1 MKKHSFLRFVEI
13 LAIVAIIPF
22 GNLVAQKPVAPAN
35 LKVDSI
41 IGHQVHLSWANPDT
55 GVILHQ
61 MGFETL
67 SADTI
72 SFTDGW
78 TVKTTNASDYAC
90 TWFNFPSPDIMAEG
104 GDYDM
109 MIHSG
114 KRSATVFPDFNE
126 SGDHKMHQDE
136 WLISPVIS
144 NAAYLQF
151 SHLTTPEIVEN
162 GADPDYPDH
171 YVVLVSTDGGE
182 TWGEP
187 LWDARYNAD
196 MSEDWQTTTLALAA
210 VPTEN
215 MRIAF
220 RAYGE
225 YQVDENNDTINQS
238 LYGAWAI
245 DDIIIRAMASD
256 EPAEPAKS
264 TSKELFAD
272 DFEAAADNMET
283 SIGGK
288 WSIRTAYVEQAPED
302 PDPSAFTYGWFRNP
316 IMEDDETFAMMLIDG
331 QRSAFV
337 MPGYDLQDEWMISPR
352 LPVNEDS
359 KIFLSFD
366 YLSTGL
372 SKEDNEFI
380 SDSTIGHY
388 TVSISKDKGNTWTT
402 VWDALKDDKGSMQ
415 ENGFYGNSIKLPIDD
430 IQAADSIQI
439 AFHAYG
445 VIDEEQELNGALT
458 AAWIIDNVRIVD
470 SAVSSTPGHS
480 TISRYR
486 ITIDDEELDEV
497 YGTTYVDNSAKT
509 PGEHTYSVYSVSAN
523 GAESEP
529 VSVKVNLP
537 ELHFDAPRNFTC
549 TPSFDEATG
558 RYSVMMTWEAP
569 ESDFQPASYTI
580 YNGDLIFG
588 AELTEKEGQEG
599 IGISGCFGVYRFSI
613 VAVYQT
619 PDGESEPVVR
629 NLALGVRF
637 GVNDLKVEATGNN
650 VDLSWTAPFES
661 EYEMDSYTIYRGEE
675 KIAEGLKTTSY
686 QDKDVKDGY
695 YQYSV
700 IVVYKDGV
708 ESIRSS
714 VPLQV
719 GEAVLVPMPYSQA
732 FNTTFCPENWKV
744 VNQSQRTP
752 DKYIWYFDD
761 RSRLGVKGEGF
772 EGCYAAIDCLDAPG
786 YSRDATLELPVID
799 LSSANDRSSIT
810 LSFYYSLGIASGSI
824 CKVGTEWSL
833 DGEDWNVLEV
843 IDPSTGFTPSE
854 DGDFHTRQAV
864 QTLGDYPEILDA
876 VNNADALY
884 LRIHYTANRSKFF
897 ALDNVLVT
905 SDGRVANQTTEKEN
919 VDINVSASHGLISID
934 ALQASIQNVEVFS
947 MQGMRLLE
955 RKGNGEAFMTL
966 PAPKR
971 GPAIVRVTTGKGIKV
986 AKLFL

>member
-1 MKKHSFLRFVEI
+1 MGI
-13 LAIVAIIPF
+13 LAMAAIIPVKS
-22 GNLVAQKPVAPAN
+22 LVAQKPVSPAN
-35 LKVDSI
+35 LQVDTI
-41 IGHQVHLSWANPDT
+41 IGHQVHLSWSNPDT
-55 GVILHQ
+55 GAILHQ

-78 TVKTTNASDYAC
+78 TIKTTNSSDYAC
-90 TWFNFPSPDIMAEG
+90 TWFNFPSPEIMREG
-104 GDYDM
+104 GDYSM

-114 KRSATVFPDFNE
+114 KRSATVFPDMNE
-126 SGDHKMHQDE
+126 SGDHDMHQDE
-136 WLISPVIS
+136 WLISPIIP

-162 GADPDYPDH
+162 GADPEYPDH
-171 YVVLVSTDGGE
+171 YVVMVSTDGGE

-225 YQVDENNDTINQS
+225 YQLDENNDTINQS

-245 DDIIIRAMASD
+245 DDIVIRAMGSD
-256 EPAEPAKS
+256 E
-264 TSKELFAD
+264 
-272 DFEAAADNMET
+272 
-283 SIGGK
+283 
-288 WSIRTAYVEQAPED
+288 
-302 PDPSAFTYGWFRNP
+302 
-316 IMEDDETFAMMLIDG
+316 
-331 QRSAFV
+331 
-337 MPGYDLQDEWMISPR
+337 
-352 LPVNEDS
+352 
-359 KIFLSFD
+359 
-366 YLSTGL
+366 
-372 SKEDNEFI
+372 
-380 SDSTIGHY
+380 
-388 TVSISKDKGNTWTT
+388 
-402 VWDALKDDKGSMQ
+402 
-415 ENGFYGNSIKLPIDD
+415 
-430 IQAADSIQI
+430 
-439 AFHAYG
+439 
-445 VIDEEQELNGALT
+445 
-458 AAWIIDNVRIVD
+458 
-470 SAVSSTPGHS
+470 PGHS

-486 ITIDDEELDEV
+486 ITIDDEDLDEV
-497 YGTTYVDNSAKT
+497 YGTTYIDNSAKT

-549 TPSFDEATG
+549 KPSFDEATG
-558 RYSVMMTWEAP
+558 RYSVTMTWDAP
-569 ESDFQPASYTI
+569 ESDFQPVSYTI
-580 YNGDLIFG
+580 YNGQLLFGQDLT
-588 AELTEKEGQEG
+588 AEDGQNGVG
-599 IGISGCFGVYRFSI
+599 ITGCFGIYQFSI
-613 VAVYQT
+613 VAIYQA
-619 PDGESEPVVR
+619 PDGESEPIVR

-637 GVNDLKVEATGNN
+637 GVNDLKAETSGNN
-650 VDLSWTAPFES
+650 VDLSWTTPFES
-661 EYEMDSYTIYRGEE
+661 EYEMDSYTVYRGQE

-719 GEAVLVPMPYSQA
+719 GETVLVPMPYSQP

-799 LSSANDRSSIT
+799 LSSAQDRSSIT

-833 DGEDWNVLEV
+833 DGEDWNVLEI

-854 DGDFHTRQAV
+854 DGDFHIRQAV
-864 QTLGDYPEILDA
+864 HTIGDYPEILNA
-876 VNNADALY
+876 INNAEALY

-905 SDGRVANQTTEKEN
+905 SDGRVANQTAETEN
-919 VDINVSASHGLISID
+919 VTINVSAYNGLISID

-955 RKGNGEAFMTL
+955 RKGKGEAFMTL
-966 PAPKR
+966 PAPQR
-971 GPAIVRVTTGKGIKV
+971 GPAIVRVTTSKGVKV